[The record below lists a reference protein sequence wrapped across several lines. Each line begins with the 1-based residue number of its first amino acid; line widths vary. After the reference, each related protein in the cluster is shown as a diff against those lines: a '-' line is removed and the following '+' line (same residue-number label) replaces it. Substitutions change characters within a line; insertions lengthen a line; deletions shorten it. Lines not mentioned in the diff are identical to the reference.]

1 MKVVNEISYN
11 YVTCP
16 TCFKP
21 LSKQDNTGEY
31 IAKCSECSNE
41 FRVIQETVTRCT
53 SSVIK

>member
-16 TCFKP
+16 SCFKP
-21 LSKQDNTGEY
+21 LSQGNSDEY
-31 IAKCSECSNE
+31 IAICHECSTE

-53 SSVIK
+53 SSIIK

>member
-21 LSKQDNTGEY
+21 LSQGTSDEY
-31 IAKCSECSNE
+31 IAKCSECFNE